1 MKNKL
6 KKVVAYVLS
15 FMMLFTMSAMNISSV
30 SAASTGS
37 ITVHTG
43 KHDVNGVNFN
53 AYRLMDATVSG
64 NKVSYSIS
72 SNFTGFFTEELLN
85 GTTGDDIDIKA
96 YNYIKAN
103 VSTTDFQNK
112 LKTYIETNQIS
123 ADGAATGTTARKE
136 YTINGLA
143 YGYYAVIPSGEGY
156 TPSFTTVKSSA
167 AVDVYLKGKTP
178 DPEKTINNKK
188 YDSAQVGDTVD
199 FKVES
204 MVPNM
209 TGYNQYYYI
218 FKDTMTEGLT
228 VSKSTLKLVVKI
240 GGTVVDTSEYTL
252 TVDETNRT
260 FTVEFKNF
268 YTNHAKDANESLTF
282 TYSAVVNEKAIND
295 TNTSTNKAEV
305 SYGNDPN
312 HLTTGAPSEVKVLT
326 HTLKINKV
334 DEQNKPL
341 SGAVFALY
349 RNNVDSGKLK
359 FVDEGNGTYRISSAR
374 NPSKFLNLDANY
386 TNISVANERNNIKQ
400 QFKFVKVGEKKSLS
414 DGHWRIVSK
423 LDNNKTLN
431 VDIGGRDP
439 WNVTIW
445 DNANVSQQQWEFE
458 YDYSKGA
465 YRIKDKYYNLY
476 LSWDPSGLSTSVR
489 SMGGYHTGA
498 YWVLEYV
505 GDGYY
510 IFKNYHNQ
518 NMVLDL
524 TNSNTKNG
532 SNIIVNQKSNSN
544 NQKFRIF
551 R

>member
-6 KKVVAYVLS
+6 KKVIAYVLS
-15 FMMLFTMSAMNISSV
+15 FMMLFTMSAMNIGSV

-64 NKVSYSIS
+64 NKVSYSINP
-72 SNFTGFFTEELLN
+72 NFANFFTNDLLN
-85 GTTGDDIDIKA
+85 GTEGDDLDVKA

-103 VSTTDFQNK
+103 VSTTNFQNK
-112 LKTYIETNQIS
+112 LKTYIQTNLMS
-123 ADGAATGTTARKE
+123 ADGTATGTTDTKA
-136 YTINGLA
+136 YTIAGLA

-156 TPSFTTVKSSA
+156 TPSFTTVKSSN

-228 VSKSTLKLVVKI
+228 VSKDTLNLVVKI

-260 FTVEFKNF
+260 FTVTFNNF

-305 SYGNDPN
+305 SYGNDPD
-312 HLTTGAPSEVKVLT
+312 HLTTGDPSEVKVLT

-341 SGAVFALY
+341 SGAEFALY
-349 RNNVDSGKLK
+349 RNNVDNGKLK
-359 FVDEGNGTYRISSAR
+359 FVDEGNGTYRIATKDDETTTDTLVSPEGGVITVKGLSEG
-374 NPSKFLNLDANY
+374 NY
-386 TNISVANERNNIKQ
+386 VIEETKAPDGYAKLKNTINKTISVDGNAPQTVTVEE
-400 QFKFVKVGEKKSLS
+400 KVT
-414 DGHWRIVSK
+414 
-423 LDNNKTLN
+423 NKTESWLPET
-431 VDIGGRDP
+431 GGMGT
-439 WNVTIW
+439 VIFTVVGIVGVL
-445 DNANVSQQQWEFE
+445 A
-458 YDYSKGA
+458 
-465 YRIKDKYYNLY
+465 I
-476 LSWDPSGLSTSVR
+476 LST
-489 SMGGYHTGA
+489 Y
-498 YWVLEYV
+498 
-505 GDGYY
+505 
-510 IFKNYHNQ
+510 FK
-518 NMVLDL
+518 
-524 TNSNTKNG
+524 KG
-532 SNIIVNQKSNSN
+532 K
-544 NQKFRIF
+544 KREEA
-551 R
+551 